1 MAIFEKGK
9 TKPTIAKKAIKAK
22 SPDEARKNNIKAV
35 LDERKRKEI
44 NNKLNKT
51 SKGSVKVVA
60 PTADAAR
67 ATANKKEE
75 LRLKA
80 AKSGLAAKNTA
91 AAKESM
97 YKKVPKPKTVIKIN
111 SGGMGLTG
119 ARGGSGI
126 RGPLSF
132 GGGGAFGKIK

>member
-9 TKPTIAKKAIKAK
+9 TKPTIAKKAIAAK
-22 SPDEARKNNIKAV
+22 SPDEARAAAIKKNIKAV

-44 NNKLNKT
+44 NAKLNKT

-67 ATANKKEE
+67 AAANKKEE

-119 ARGGSGI
+119 ARGGSG
-126 RGPLSF
+126 GGFF
-132 GGGGAFGKIK
+132 GLPKNK

>member
-9 TKPTIAKKAIKAK
+9 TKPTIAKKAFIPK
-22 SPDEARKNNIKAV
+22 SKIQVV

-44 NNKLNKT
+44 NAKLNKT

-67 ATANKKEE
+67 AYANKKEE

-80 AKSGLAAKNTA
+80 ARSGLAAKNTA

-97 YKKVPKPKTVIKIN
+97 YKKTSNPKNTIKIN
-111 SGGMGLTG
+111 SNGTGLTG
-119 ARGGSGI
+119 TRGGGM
-126 RGPLSF
+126 RGPLSL
-132 GGGGAFGKIK
+132 GGSGGLGKIK

>member
-9 TKPTIAKKAIKAK
+9 TKPTIAKKAIAAK
-22 SPDEARKNNIKAV
+22 SPDEARKKIQVV

-44 NNKLNKT
+44 NAKLNKT

-67 ATANKKEE
+67 AYANKKEE

-97 YKKVPKPKTVIKIN
+97 YKKTSKPKNTIRIN
-111 SGGMGLTG
+111 SNGTGLTG
-119 ARGGSGI
+119 TRGGGI
-126 RGPLSF
+126 RGPLNL
-132 GGGGAFGKIK
+132 GGSGGLGKIK

>member
-44 NNKLNKT
+44 NAKLNKT

-67 ATANKKEE
+67 AYANKKEE

-91 AAKESM
+91 AAKEMM
-97 YKKVPKPKTVIKIN
+97 YKKVSKPKTVISIK
-111 SGGMGLTG
+111 SGGAGLTG
-119 ARGGSGI
+119 TKNIGG
-126 RGPLSF
+126 L
-132 GGGGAFGKIK
+132 GGGMNWSNK